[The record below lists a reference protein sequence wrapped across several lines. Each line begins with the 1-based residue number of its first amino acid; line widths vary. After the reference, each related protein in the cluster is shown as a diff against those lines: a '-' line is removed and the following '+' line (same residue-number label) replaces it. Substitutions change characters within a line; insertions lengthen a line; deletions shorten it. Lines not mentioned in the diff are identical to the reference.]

1 MKKLIPNPIM
11 AASSMLVACFM
22 SCVNIDG
29 NNKDYGHIKRDSF
42 PNNPVNGQIYYN
54 NGHSWIYDYAMMRW
68 VMSDNN
74 GNNNYYYPRR
84 GEYQTSDGVVS
95 KDNSHVYSSSTTSES
110 KSSGTKSGMFG
121 KSRTTISA

>member
-42 PNNPVNGQIYYN
+42 PNNPVNGQRYYN

-84 GEYQTSDGVVS
+84 GEYQTSNGIVS
-95 KDNSHVYSSSTTSES
+95 KDNSSVYSSSTTSKP

-121 KSRTTISA
+121 KSRATISA